1 MPGAASATED
11 DGMLLISLEANE
23 ETIEENPIKREAEL
37 HAEQHRGHVN
47 LMFTEAEL
55 KDKFSSRVVVAS
67 QMVGFLIDAQ
77 TSRVSVSNGYVDA
90 VGRLINS
97 LSLKKA
103 SVAVVCGQRMELV
116 STVIARLNGIKGMQT
131 FVIQLTGMPSTKL
144 ASQIVKSDSQ
154 DNTIHL
160 CHSGH
165 LV

>member
-1 MPGAASATED
+1 M
-11 DGMLLISLEANE
+11 
-23 ETIEENPIKREAEL
+23 
-37 HAEQHRGHVN
+37 
-47 LMFTEAEL
+47 
-55 KDKFSSRVVVAS
+55 
-67 QMVGFLIDAQ
+67 IDAQ

-116 STVIARLNGIKGMQT
+116 STVIARLNGIKGMQA

-154 DNTIHL
+154 DNTSHL